1 MLFDVDLKERTVHDV
16 RFGDYERKVLEV
28 TTRGE
33 ITSREDLETMVDK
46 IEDEIYICVKDY
58 ATIELLVKS
67 PSKRLRLEVS
77 YPFFKDIVQK
87 EIGDMWEKSN
97 APRIKR

>member
-1 MLFDVDLKERTVHDV
+1 MLFDVDLKERNVHDV

-58 ATIELLVKS
+58 VTIELLVKS
-67 PSKRLRLEVS
+67 PSKSLRLEVS

-97 APRIKR
+97 TPRVKR

>member
-1 MLFDVDLKERTVHDV
+1 MLFDIDLKERKVHDI

-33 ITSREDLETMVDK
+33 ITSREDLETMIDR

-67 PSKRLRLEVS
+67 PSKSLRLEVS
-77 YPFFKDIVQK
+77 YPFFKDIVQD
-87 EIGDMWEKSN
+87 ELANMWEKN
-97 APRIKR
+97 KAPRVKR